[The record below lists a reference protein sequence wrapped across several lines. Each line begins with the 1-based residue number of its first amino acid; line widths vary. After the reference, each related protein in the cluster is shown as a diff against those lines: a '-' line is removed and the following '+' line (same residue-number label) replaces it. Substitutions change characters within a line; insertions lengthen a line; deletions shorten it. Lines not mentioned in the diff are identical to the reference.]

1 MGIRRRVVAVIRPVR
16 ISHQASSIRAVEGK
30 PPERQTQQQGTP
42 WRLIIFAALALYAV
56 LIALLNKEQVDISF
70 VFFSTKISK
79 LVLIILCL
87 VIGFAAGFVFDG
99 WRQRRKQRASPK

>member
-1 MGIRRRVVAVIRPVR
+1 M
-16 ISHQASSIRAVEGK
+16 EGK
-30 PPERQTQQQGTP
+30 APAKQGTP
-42 WRLIIFAALALYAV
+42 WRLILFGGLALYAV

-87 VIGFAAGFVFDG
+87 GIGFAAGFLFDG
-99 WRQRRKQRASPK
+99 WRQRRRQRGSAE